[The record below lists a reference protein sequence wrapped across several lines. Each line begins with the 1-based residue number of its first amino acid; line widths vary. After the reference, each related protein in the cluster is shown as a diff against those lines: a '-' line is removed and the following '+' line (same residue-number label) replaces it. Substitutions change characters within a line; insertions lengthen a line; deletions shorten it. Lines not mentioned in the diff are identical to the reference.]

1 MRSTDI
7 TREEMWAKQ
16 HLLAADIDYA
26 IWENYKCM
34 LHQHQKIS
42 RSCTFVVDV
51 YKCRYAY
58 ASPNFVDLLGYD
70 SHKIATLE
78 KQGDYLESRIHPD
91 DRTQL
96 TELQVKLSQF
106 IYGLPIESRND
117 YSNIYSFRILNAKQ
131 QYVRITSKHQVLE
144 QDRNGKAWLV
154 IGNMDISPDQKD
166 SKIVDCTVLNLKNG
180 EILSP
185 SFLSVTSPI
194 NLTNRELEILRL
206 IKKGLLSKEIADK
219 LCISIHTV
227 NIHRQNILRK
237 MGAQNSIEAIRL
249 GVETG
254 LLG

>member
-1 MRSTDI
+1 MRPTDI

-26 IWENYKCM
+26 IWENYKSM

-42 RSCTFVVDV
+42 RSCTFIVDV

-58 ASPNFVDLLGYD
+58 ASPNFVDMLGYD

-96 TELQVKLSQF
+96 AKLQIKLSQF

-166 SKIVDCTVLNLKNG
+166 SEIVDCTVLNLKNG

-185 SFLSVTSPI
+185 SLSSVTSPT
-194 NLTNRELEILRL
+194 NLTNRELEILCL